1 MVFCPLLNKKC
12 MLQNRTQDGAEL
24 LNVVQRKQRENG
36 RVKKNVNPVSL
47 SPVLRVQAKQIRCVW
62 PPSDGKRT
70 ASLLEVSAT
79 ATVTALFVEKNK
91 I

>member
-1 MVFCPLLNKKC
+1 

-24 LNVVQRKQRENG
+24 LNVVQWKQRENG
-36 RVKKNVNPVSL
+36 RVKNVNPVSL
-47 SPVLRVQAKQIRCVW
+47 SPVLMVQEEQIHCVW
-62 PPSDGKRT
+62 PPLDGKRT
-70 ASLLEVSAT
+70 GSLLEVSAT